1 MFLRLLIFV
10 LLGVVVYRAWK
21 SVLGG
26 TGSGKGGT
34 TFDPQNRVD
43 EVDDIMVKDPVC
55 GIYFPGRDGVSV
67 NGPHGVLY
75 FCSERCRDQ
84 YLAQQSKRS

>member
-26 TGSGKGGT
+26 TGLRQGGA
-34 TFDPQNRVD
+34 TFDPPNRVD

-55 GIYFPGRDGVSV
+55 GIYFPRRDGVSV
-67 NGPHGVLY
+67 NGSHEVLY

>member
-1 MFLRLLIFV
+1 MFFRLLIFV

-26 TGSGKGGT
+26 TGLGKGGT
-34 TFDPQNRVD
+34 TFDPPERVD

-55 GIYFPGRDGVSV
+55 GIYFPRRDGVTV
-67 NGPHGVLY
+67 NGSHGVLC

-84 YLAQQSKRS
+84 YLAQQSKRE